1 MTVAGLRVSL
11 MKVLEHYLTP
21 QQFKRYV
28 KAERANQLASPQH
41 FYNAALRDLSI
52 RDTESAIF
60 HLIRVFELEPR
71 HLPSLH
77 LARTMLFGLNKLFQE
92 AGGELYKSK
101 FPNLNSYRQRLD
113 KQIQELELEDQRVRN
128 EMLQNDT
135 KKGFLGGL
143 FGGNQKKAQRQAQLS
158 ARAQEIQNELAA
170 LNKRKAQTL
179 KLAQIQDFANVISLM
194 LEVCMFPAR
203 YSWLAEEKRDQAGGE
218 GSGYQLQVWYG

>member
-11 MKVLEHYLTP
+11 VKVLEHYLTP

-113 KQIQELELEDQRVRN
+113 RQIQELELEDQRLRN
-128 EMLQNDT
+128 EMLQNDA

-143 FGGNQKKAQRQAQLS
+143 FGANAKKAQRQAQL
-158 ARAQEIQNELAA
+158 AQRAQEIQNELAS
-170 LNKRKAQTL
+170 LNKRKTQTA
-179 KLAQIQDFANVISLM
+179 KLVQIQDFANVISLM

-203 YSWLAEEKRDQAGGE
+203 YSWLAEEKKDKNGE
-218 GSGYQLQVWYG
+218 GPGYQLQVWYG